1 MTLTIQEVS
10 QLNKDHQTPLGS
22 TKIKLYKPHFRVGF
36 LTKASRFLISNK
48 NANFGEW
55 NLHIPFRLW
64 TVRGSL
70 HHDNSNWWCSLI
82 NLGPFTVGHLHRFSI
97 RVINTSLFT
106 CSTNLPSSHCLL
118 VKIRSPNS
126 WRISSLSK
134 ALPLV
139 LDRKSKNWLGVR
151 RWAQL

>member
-70 HHDNSNWWCSLI
+70 HHDNSNWGCSLI
-82 NLGPFTVGHLHRFSI
+82 TLGPFTIGHLHRFSI

-106 CSTNLPSSHCLL
+106 SLLNKSS
-118 VKIRSPNS
+118 IF
-126 WRISSLSK
+126 SLSFSENQISK
-134 ALPLV
+134 AINNSTFFYPRRTSLYE
-139 LDRKSKNWLGVR
+139 WLEN
-151 RWAQL
+151 